1 MVALGLVNLAL
12 SLWRRDFTLSTG
24 VLVGAL
30 LLLGVSSLLRSLSPQ
45 LSRQDK
51 IEEQDE
57 RNILVNLKTRT
68 SAFRWTRLVSFGL
81 MALLLVAGAVT
92 GEELREALG
101 LRSACF
107 QLRVVDEVFQFTV
120 HGWGHGVGM
129 SQAGAAYLASQGE
142 SYQEILAHYYPGTGL
157 DRA

>member
-1 MVALGLVNLAL
+1 MKIHHKKNFWAGLGMVALGLVNLAL
-12 SLWRRDFTLSTG
+12 SLWRQDFDLSTG

-81 MALLLVAGAVT
+81 MALLLVAGAAT
-92 GEELREALG
+92 GEELLLAVAVGLAFSLTISFFAEFFSALY
-101 LRSACF
+101 
-107 QLRVVDEVFQFTV
+107 
-120 HGWGHGVGM
+120 H
-129 SQAGAAYLASQGE
+129 E
-142 SYQEILAHYYPGTGL
+142 SNN
-157 DRA
+157 